1 MWRYHMPLLVRVDTS
16 SISFES
22 ILEVFGQFEM
32 CLIFDQV
39 LQEAD
44 PEMRFVC

>member
-1 MWRYHMPLLVRVDTS
+1 MEISYAPAGESRHQL
-16 SISFES
+16 ISFES

-44 PEMRFVC
+44 PEMRFVCQ